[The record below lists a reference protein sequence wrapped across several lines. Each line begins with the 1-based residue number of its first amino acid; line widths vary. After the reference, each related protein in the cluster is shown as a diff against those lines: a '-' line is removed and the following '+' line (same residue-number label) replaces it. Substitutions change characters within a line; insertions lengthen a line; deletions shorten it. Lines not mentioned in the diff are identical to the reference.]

1 MQKDTSGL
9 VAIVLSALI
18 FVGMGVWWYFSYDA
32 VMNEATGL
40 KKRVKDAKAGR
51 AVEQEKTEKMI
62 SQRDQLAYLVGF
74 NELEVKDADQ
84 KVKGMDIDQPP
95 SIQAMVAYLNWWATK
110 LGTTEA
116 KTKYAQWTIDPD
128 SHELKLA
135 GAESG
140 GRELCFIKDPKSAP
154 ETRMANET
162 EDQKAYLVAELET
175 MTDALNKT
183 AAELEGAGQA
193 SLRTHAENV
202 GDGKS
207 QGKLGTLIE
216 EKTRR
221 IKELREAIRNIE
233 EQIATNAK
241 TSEQAIADLERDV
254 RSKLDEL
261 DQLKAKQEKAIAI
274 KKQKWQELTDRV
286 FAISTKR
293 QLARESTE
301 ADGMVINSIPGEL
314 TAWIDIGRKDAL
326 LKGTIFE
333 VFAMN
338 KGGHKENKGK
348 AVVIDVH
355 EDYSVI
361 QLLRDGIVQL
371 TDPNANVIE
380 GKVVEKGNV
389 VEITETNGSK
399 QMISID
405 KIKRLDYR
413 QDYGRI
419 EKGDYVANEVFDRK
433 KAKTFVFGGK
443 LRGRYTNEQMT
454 HLIQEFG
461 GIVDAD
467 VQSETTYL
475 VVGADFEKDPN
486 FEKAKNL
493 AVKIIRE
500 ADLYEMLGVPR

>member
-9 VAIVLSALI
+9 VAIILSALV
-18 FVGMGVWWYFSYDA
+18 FVGTGVWWYFSYDE
-32 VMNEATGL
+32 VMNEQTGL
-40 KKRVKDAKAGR
+40 KKQLKEAREARNQA
-51 AVEQEKTEKMI
+51 EEKLDKMTR
-62 SQRDQLAYLVGF
+62 QGDQLADLVGM
-74 NELEVKDADQ
+74 NATIDGRPSVK
-84 KVKGMDIDQPP
+84 
-95 SIQAMVAYLNWWATK
+95 AMIEHLNLWAVR
-110 LGTTEA
+110 LGTTPC
-116 KTKYAQWTIDPD
+116 KTKYGSWMQDPD
-128 SHELKLA
+128 SLEIKV
-135 GAESG
+135 GGSAEAG
-140 GRELCFIKDPKSAP
+140 GRDLCYLKDSRASA

-162 EDQKAYLVAELET
+162 ADVQQYLVAELEN
-175 MTDALNKT
+175 MT
-183 AAELEGAGQA
+183 AALLAEAQTWENEAVRA
-193 SLRTHAENV
+193 ITTHNENV

-233 EQIATNAK
+233 EQIASNQK
-241 TSEQAIADLERDV
+241 NSEQAIADLEKDV
-254 RSKLDEL
+254 RTKLDDL
-261 DQLKAKQEKAIAI
+261 DQMKAKQEKVVADKRARI
-274 KKQKWQELTDRV
+274 QELQDRV

-301 ADGMVINSIPGEL
+301 ADGMVINSIPNEL

-338 KGGHKENKGK
+338 KGGRKENKGK
-348 AVVIDVH
+348 AVVISVN
-355 EDYSVI
+355 EDYAVI
-361 QLLRDGIVQL
+361 SLLRDGIVQML
-371 TDPNANVIE
+371 DGTVYE

-389 VEITETNGSK
+389 VEITERNGNK
-399 QMISID
+399 LMIPAD
-405 KIKRLDYR
+405 RVKRLDYY
-413 QDYGRI
+413 QDFGRI

-433 KAKTFVFGGK
+433 KSKTFVFGGK

-454 HLIQEFG
+454 HLIEEFG
-461 GIVDAD
+461 GEVDAE

-486 FEKAKNL
+486 FDKAKNL

-500 ADLYEMLGVPR
+500 ADLYEMLGVSR